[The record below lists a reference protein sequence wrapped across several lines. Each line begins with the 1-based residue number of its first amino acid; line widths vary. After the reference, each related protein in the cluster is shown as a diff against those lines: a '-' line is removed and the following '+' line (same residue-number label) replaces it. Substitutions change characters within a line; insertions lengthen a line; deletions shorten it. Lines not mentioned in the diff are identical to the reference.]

1 MCEKSEEKK
10 ENNNISAEEL
20 VRELGVLNMYSD
32 FKTDI
37 QYINIIGSI
46 EGHTV
51 LPPENKTTKYEHII
65 PQLIA
70 VEENPE
76 IKGCCLHLTLWAAM
90 WRQVLP

>member
-1 MCEKSEEKK
+1 MCEKSERKK

-51 LPPENKTTKYEHII
+51 FRPKTK
-65 PQLIA
+65 PQNTSI
-70 VEENPE
+70 
-76 IKGCCLHLTLWAAM
+76 
-90 WRQVLP
+90 